1 MGQKLTRRGFMA
13 AAGLAG
19 TSLATLAACSSPQA
33 SSSSSAAASSAEEE
47 ASSSMANLEA
57 SSEVA
62 AKPEVEEKDDLELRS
77 ELGITQSD
85 MLFIVESDNK
95 FRVSRNGS
103 DDVDSWIINYL

>member
-33 SSSSSAAASSAEEE
+33 SSSSAAASSAEE

-57 SSEVA
+57 SREVA
-62 AKPEVEEKDDLELRS
+62 AKQK
-77 ELGITQSD
+77 
-85 MLFIVESDNK
+85 
-95 FRVSRNGS
+95 
-103 DDVDSWIINYL
+103 